1 MTTKSINV
9 VKEYRAKE
17 AINYSSLSALAVS
30 PQAYIARDDREII
43 PAFRKGSAVDCL
55 LTTPDDFHSD
65 FYVMN
70 VSKMPSEMMM
80 KYIDELFKT
89 DSHEKAHLASG
100 YKLNQERVK
109 EKFDV
114 EGKAYYDGL
123 KDARGK
129 TILSY
134 DEYTH
139 IQMAVN
145 QVKEG
150 DFTKEYFPI
159 LSANPI
165 GGGPIQRLY
174 QFPIYWETKGHACK
188 SLLDL
193 LVIDHEKKEIFPID
207 LKTTGKSALNFR
219 DAFLRWKYYLQAAF
233 YTEAVIFWKNNN
245 SDLVNYKV
253 NNFKFIVVETAG
265 ENPPI
270 IYETTDNDLDIG
282 KNGGLDQYGNTIKG
296 FIELI
301 DDLEYHEQSGNWD
314 FPREVYENNGVAILD
329 TMAK

>member
-1 MTTKSINV
+1 MTTTSENV
-9 VKEYRAKE
+9 VKEYRKKE
-17 AINYSSLSALAVS
+17 AINYSSLSALATS

-70 VSKMPSEMMM
+70 VPKMPSEMMM
-80 KYIDELFKT
+80 KYIEELFNT
-89 DSHEKAHLASG
+89 EDHGKAYLASG
-100 YKLNQERVK
+100 YKLKQEK
-109 EKFDV
+109 IQEKFEV

-150 DFTKEYFPI
+150 DFTSSYFDGNWGEDTHI
-159 LSANPI
+159 M
-165 GGGPIQRLY
+165 Y
-174 QFPIYWETKGHACK
+174 QYPIYWEIEKHACK

-219 DAFLRWKYYLQAAF
+219 SAFMKWKYYLQASF
-233 YTEAVIFWKNNN
+233 YTDAVHFWKNND
-245 SDLVNYKV
+245 SDLVDYTIR
-253 NNFKFIVVETAG
+253 NFKFIVVETMG
-265 ENPPI
+265 ENPPV
-270 IYETTDNDLDIG
+270 IYEATENDLKIG
-282 KNGGLDQYGNTIKG
+282 REGGQDQYGNHIKG
-296 FIELI
+296 YMNLVQ
-301 DDLEYHEQSGNWD
+301 DLEYHEKSGNWD

-329 TMAK
+329 TMGT